1 VRARRE
7 DASNRKIAR
16 ADCTF
21 CRRRRPPARAIR
33 WHDVRIARVPTE
45 RLSRAAIGRLAR
57 RHLGFT
63 ALRPGQ
69 AEAVEAILS
78 GRDTLV
84 VMPTGGGKSAVYQ
97 IAAHQLPGPTVV
109 VSPLIA
115 LQHDQVNGLAG
126 ADVGRAAAVNSHV
139 GVRALRET
147 WRRLEDGDLEF
158 VFVAPEQL
166 AIAETRAR
174 LAAARPSLLVV
185 DEAHCISRWGH
196 DFRPDYLHLGTMAEE
211 LGRPTIVALTATA
224 TTAVRAEIVQRLRMR
239 RPCVVA
245 RGFDRPN
252 IFLAVE
258 HHANEAAKGRALLE
272 HVQRAI
278 TPAIVY
284 AATRRAVDGTTARLA
299 SVGVRVAGYHAG
311 MAAAR
316 RAEVQE
322 AFLTGAVDVLVAT
335 NAFGLGVDKADV
347 RTVVH
352 LDAPGSLD
360 AYYQEIGRAG
370 RDGLPAAA
378 TLLFRSDDLA
388 LQRFFASGG
397 TLRVA
402 DAERVLRAVATLGR
416 RARATAIAAEAEMT
430 RHRALRTIAHLE
442 DAGALVNRR
451 GVFECTGAADAEAAV
466 AASDALRE
474 HDLLQ
479 VELMRAYAEMGGCR
493 RGFLREHFGD
503 VAPAR
508 CGHCDN
514 CASASGAEPREPVP
528 RRTRLVHPEWGPGL
542 VLNHVGGDR
551 RHLLVLFH
559 SAGQQ
564 VVGPDVVQGRND
576 HGDTEGEG
584 RHAPRS
590 GDGSAGRYRQARR
603 SEDGSVR
610 ARAAARL

>member
-1 VRARRE
+1 M
-7 DASNRKIAR
+7 AR
-16 ADCTF
+16 AEDGAALYLLLPRAAANLGESLACASQTGV
-21 CRRRRPPARAIR
+21 RSARPSR
-33 WHDVRIARVPTE
+33 DRIA
-45 RLSRAAIGRLAR
+45 RLAR
-57 RHLGFT
+57 RHLGFDR
-63 ALRPGQ
+63 LRPGQ
-69 AEAVEAILS
+69 VEAIEAVVS

-97 IAAHQLPGPTVV
+97 LAARELTGPTVV

-115 LQHDQVNGLAG
+115 LQQDQVAALAG
-126 ADVGRAAAVNSHV
+126 CDVGDAAAVNSHV
-139 GVRALRET
+139 GVRALEAT
-147 WRRLEDGDLEF
+147 WQRLEDEALEF

-196 DFRPDYLHLGTMAEE
+196 DFRPDYLHLGAMADE
-211 LGRPTIVALTATA
+211 LGRPIILALTATA
-224 TTAVRAEIVQRLRMR
+224 TTAVRDEIVQRLGMR
-239 RPCVVA
+239 QPCIVA

-252 IFLAVE
+252 IALAVE
-258 HHANEAAKGRALLE
+258 QHGRDADKRRALLE
-272 HVQRAI
+272 HVQRAE

-284 AATRRAVDGTTARLA
+284 AATRRTVDVMAERLRA
-299 SVGVRVAGYHAG
+299 VGVRAAGYHAG
-311 MAAAR
+311 MTAAR
-316 RAEVQE
+316 RAETQG
-322 AFLTGAVDVLVAT
+322 AFMDGTVDVLVAT

-370 RDGLPAAA
+370 RDGGPATA
-378 TLLFRSDDLA
+378 TLLFRPEDLR

-397 TLRVA
+397 ALTLA
-402 DAERVLRAVATLGR
+402 DADRVLRAIATLGR
-416 RARATAIAAEAEMT
+416 DARPAAVAEAAEMT

-442 DAGALVNRR
+442 DAGAVARR
-451 GVFECTGAADAEAAV
+451 RAVLTLTGAADAQAAV
-466 AASDALRE
+466 ASAAAVRE

-479 VELMRAYAEMGGCR
+479 VELMRAYAEMQGCR
-493 RGFLREHFGD
+493 RGFLRDHFGD

-514 CASASGAEPREPVP
+514 CARDTGAEPREPQP
-528 RRTRLVHPEWGPGL
+528 RRTRIVHPEWGPGL

-559 SAGQQ
+559 GAGQQ
-564 VVGPDVVQGRND
+564 VVGPDVAPGRND

-584 RHAPRS
+584 RHAPR
-590 GDGSAGRYRQARR
+590 GRDGSSGRDRQARR

-610 ARAAARL
+610 ARAVARL